1 MTIERQYSL
10 PNCKLILQGLPQG
23 TDGKSDGRASLNLLM
38 NAECHFVGYPQPIT
52 GGREFFESL
61 VRQVSRYAQGFLSG
75 LTPPEP
81 HHLKPELVELHPI
94 AGDLHQLTVYP
105 SKEEE
110 PSGDSP
116 LPSPAIVKVDL
127 TTVQLFDLVDA
138 IDQFLADSQT
148 LPELSLQLKPLSKRY
163 LKPEQPVAQR
173 VMPAAIGV
181 SSLALTALA
190 LFALPIPDVKRPQD
204 PKLQPVETRHGSSL
218 QTETV
223 PTPTATPPSASSSTT
238 GEPPLA
244 ANLSSPETIS
254 DPEELNNLKA
264 QLDEKLVKAWIP
276 ATDVKVPLVY
286 RVSVAKD
293 GAIVGYKPLNPSQE
307 QATEQTPLPDL
318 LYKPVGNRP
327 QNEPLADFQVTFNP
341 DGSLE
346 VQSLSVMNNQ

>member
-23 TDGKSDGRASLNLLM
+23 SDGKSDGRASLNRLM

-75 LTPPEP
+75 LILPEQP
-81 HHLKPELVELHPI
+81 HAKPELVELRPI
-94 AGDLHQLTVYP
+94 GGEFHQLRVYESSEDNPSEESSLPNSPTVT
-105 SKEEE
+105 
-110 PSGDSP
+110 
-116 LPSPAIVKVDL
+116 VDL
-127 TTVQLFDLVDA
+127 TTVQLFDLVEA

-173 VMPAAIGV
+173 VKPAAIGV

-204 PKLQPVETRHGSSL
+204 PKLQPQA
-218 QTETV
+218 QTETI
-223 PTPTATPPSASSSTT
+223 PTPSASPPTGSPSSATS
-238 GEPPLA
+238 EAPLA
-244 ANLSSPETIS
+244 SNLSSPQPITN
-254 DPEELNNLKA
+254 PQELNDLKA
-264 QLDEKLVKAWIP
+264 QLDEKLDKAWTP
-276 ATDVKVPLVY
+276 AADVKVPLVY

-293 GAIVGYKPLNPSQE
+293 GAIVGYKPLNPATE
-307 QATEQTPLPDL
+307 TATATEQTPLPDL

-327 QNEPLADFQVTFNP
+327 INEPLADFQVTFNP

-346 VQSLSVMNNQ
+346 VRSLSGINNQ